1 MKTMKFARIVA
12 VGAVASM
19 SACSTAPPATEPGP
33 PVLEKADI
41 ERLAVSTEDYAAE
54 LEAFRQS
61 SLKLG
66 SALLADGDGNPG
78 GNVVASPASLL
89 IALSMLRAGATGA
102 TAVEMDQVLGL
113 PEKRDEGM
121 NALLASLEEY
131 DGDPSSVDEE
141 DPPHKPVMHP
151 ANGLFIDR
159 DEPTGEEYLKVL
171 ARHYGTGVYRV
182 DFSDQATTEPM
193 IDSWVEENTG
203 GRIKKAPVQ
212 YRPCFTLTLLNTLY
226 LAAAWDAPFEPEATA
241 DRPFTTAGG
250 EAVDVPTMA
259 GYVWAA
265 YAEGDGWRA
274 IDLPYAEGF
283 AMRLVLPDADAPQRI
298 FDADA
303 LGLVAEAL
311 EDAPPSSVALDLPKW
326 DHKSEFELLKVLAG
340 LGLNSMLTTNTDFDS
355 IQRGAFVSAAA
366 QAANITVAEK
376 GTVAAAIT
384 QIAMAVTGVAE
395 PAVSIS
401 FDMPFQYQIVHL
413 ETGMPLFMGKVADPR

>member
-1 MKTMKFARIVA
+1 MKPTRFARIVA

-19 SACSTAPPATEPGP
+19 TACVSPLPAPQLVP
-33 PVLEKADI
+33 PVLEKADV
-41 ERLAVSTEDYAAE
+41 ERASVSSDDYAAE

-66 SALLADGDGNPG
+66 SALLADGGGNPG

-89 IALSMLRAGATGA
+89 IALSMLRAGATGG
-102 TAVEMDQVLGL
+102 TAVEMDQALGL

-141 DPPHKPVMHP
+141 DPPRKPVMHP

-159 DEPTGEEYLKVL
+159 NVPTGEEYLDVL

-182 DFSDQATTEPM
+182 DFADQATTEPL

-203 GRIKKAPVQ
+203 GRIKKAPLRYQ
-212 YRPCFTLTLLNTLY
+212 KNFTLTLLNTLY
-226 LAAAWDAPFEPEATA
+226 LAAAWDAPFAPEVTD

-250 EAVDVPTMA
+250 ETVDVPTMA
-259 GYVWAA
+259 GYVQAA

-283 AMRLVLPDADAPQRI
+283 AMRLVLPDADAPQGI
-298 FDADA
+298 FDAGV

-311 EDAPPSSVALDLPKW
+311 GDAPPSSVALDLPKW

-340 LGLNSMLTTNTDFDS
+340 LGLNSMLTTTTDFDS
-355 IQRGAFVSAAA
+355 IQRGAFVSAAG

-376 GTVAAAIT
+376 GTVAAAVT
-384 QIAMAVTGVAE
+384 QIAMEVSGVAE
-395 PAVSIS
+395 PDVSIS
-401 FDMPFQYQIVHL
+401 FDRPFQYQIVHL
-413 ETGMPLFMGKVADPR
+413 DTGMPLFMGKVADPR